1 MDIDG
6 KISIMDA
13 FRKGESV
20 QYRRCGEV
28 QWHDCNGGECFDFA
42 DYEYRMKPSGDDN
55 NLMTNRQLS
64 ELLAKGYGQ
73 VCYKPFESAS
83 IDHAV
88 PLSEENEEVSE
99 TVSVRPW
106 SSDQWLKP
114 TVDIYEE
121 YMDKWNSLWSPVK
134 TSWENLHI

>member
-1 MDIDG
+1 
-6 KISIMDA
+6 
-13 FRKGESV
+13 
-20 QYRRCGEV
+20 
-28 QWHDCNGGECFDFA
+28 
-42 DYEYRMKPSGDDN
+42 MKPSGDDN

-83 IDHAV
+83 IVYAV
-88 PLSEENEEVSE
+88 PISEENEEVSE

-121 YMDKWNSLWSPVK
+121 YVDKWNSLWSPVK